1 MEEKKS
7 LFTKIKEK
15 FTKKKVIIL
24 IAVLAVAALAVP
36 RILPMV
42 MIKTQGGSNNPF
54 QNVGTRTTVLR
65 KQVLNDSVSVTGT
78 VQSTQTVNV
87 TVTLTGY
94 TVSEILVQEGDR
106 VEEGDVIARLDTGD
120 LLEKIQ
126 ETKDKLA
133 KNVDSAQQAYTEAED
148 AQTKAYNQ
156 CIDQETVLNDAKT
169 AEATSKTRYDIAL
182 NAISLQQSEYDA
194 AVEADAKAND
204 TNNQLIAAKNEAA
217 TVAEKA
223 LNTYKKAQ
231 DVTKAAQDAYDN
243 ALATD
248 TEESENTV
256 DLEQLQVELTA
267 AQAAEAT
274 AKSDYDV
281 AAAKLSDVSN
291 KQATTQA
298 NYDSAKA
305 TKATALENLNT
316 AKATANFTEIENEYN
331 RAVKARTTARSTL
344 DSLQKTYT
352 NAVNTFEKAKENLE
366 NANTSD
372 ELEDLYEKYNNCT
385 IKANASGTITQVN
398 TQVGSVASGTLAVI
412 QDTDNLKIS
421 TSFREYDVQKLE
433 IGMNCIITSDAN
445 DKQLSGYVSQISP
458 VASSGGMG
466 GSSDVSFSGEIT
478 INGTDHGLLIGMNA
492 AAEVVI
498 TQVTDAY
505 VVPFDAVGTNE
516 NGEKV
521 VYVQNNGEFTPV
533 VVTTGMETDYY
544 IEITSDQLSEG
555 MVIRSSANADES
567 ESVVFT
573 EDGEATEEGGF
584 GGMGMMGGFSG
595 GMPSGGN
602 FPSGGGMPSG
612 MPSGGNRPSGG
623 NFPSGGGMPGGRG

>member
-1 MEEKKS
+1 M
-7 LFTKIKEK
+7 
-15 FTKKKVIIL
+15 
-24 IAVLAVAALAVP
+24 
-36 RILPMV
+36 
-42 MIKTQGGSNNPF
+42 
-54 QNVGTRTTVLR
+54 
-65 KQVLNDSVSVTGT
+65 
-78 VQSTQTVNV
+78 
-87 TVTLTGY
+87 
-94 TVSEILVQEGDR
+94 
-106 VEEGDVIARLDTGD
+106 
-120 LLEKIQ
+120 
-126 ETKDKLA
+126 
-133 KNVDSAQQAYTEAED
+133 
-148 AQTKAYNQ
+148 
-156 CIDQETVLNDAKT
+156 
-169 AEATSKTRYDIAL
+169 
-182 NAISLQQSEYDA
+182 
-194 AVEADAKAND
+194 
-204 TNNQLIAAKNEAA
+204 
-217 TVAEKA
+217 
-223 LNTYKKAQ
+223 
-231 DVTKAAQDAYDN
+231 
-243 ALATD
+243 
-248 TEESENTV
+248 
-256 DLEQLQVELTA
+256 
-267 AQAAEAT
+267 
-274 AKSDYDV
+274 
-281 AAAKLSDVSN
+281 
-291 KQATTQA
+291 
-298 NYDSAKA
+298 
-305 TKATALENLNT
+305 
-316 AKATANFTEIENEYN
+316 
-331 RAVKARTTARSTL
+331 
-344 DSLQKTYT
+344 
-352 NAVNTFEKAKENLE
+352 
-366 NANTSD
+366 
-372 ELEDLYEKYNNCT
+372 YEKYNNCT
-385 IKANASGTITQVN
+385 IKANASGTITRVN

-466 GSSDVSFSGEIT
+466 GSADVSFSGEIT

-567 ESVVFT
+567 NSVVFT
-573 EDGEATEEGGF
+573 EDGEAAEEGGF

-595 GMPSGGN
+595 GMPGGGN

>member
-15 FTKKKVIIL
+15 FTKKTIIIL
-24 IAVLAVAALAVP
+24 VAVIAVVALVVP
-36 RILPMV
+36 RVLPLV
-42 MIKTQGGSNNPF
+42 MMKNQSVSNPF

-65 KQVLNDSVSVTGT
+65 KQVLNNSVSVTGI

-87 TVTLTGY
+87 TVTLAGY

-106 VEEGDVIARLDTGD
+106 VNEGDVIARLDAGD

-133 KNVDSAQQAYTEAED
+133 KNADSAQESYTEAED
-148 AQTKAYNQ
+148 AMYKAYDQCIEQEEVLEDAKKAEDEAYYNYTIAKKAIQAQVDAYEEAADALTKATNKNNQ
-156 CIDQETVLNDAKT
+156 LIKAVNDARAKEKTAAKEKDAADVARATAQAAYDAAIGTEDEAIKKAELEAAEAAFTAAESTLKVAEDELEEVQKKQAITLDEYTEADELAKTREGELNDAK
-169 AEATSKTRYDIAL
+169 
-182 NAISLQQSEYDA
+182 
-194 AVEADAKAND
+194 
-204 TNNQLIAAKNEAA
+204 
-217 TVAEKA
+217 
-223 LNTYKKAQ
+223 
-231 DVTKAAQDAYDN
+231 
-243 ALATD
+243 
-248 TEESENTV
+248 
-256 DLEQLQVELTA
+256 
-267 AQAAEAT
+267 
-274 AKSDYDV
+274 
-281 AAAKLSDVSN
+281 
-291 KQATTQA
+291 
-298 NYDSAKA
+298 KA
-305 TKATALENLNT
+305 TNYTALET
-316 AKATANFTEIENEYN
+316 AYTTAQ
-331 RAVKARTTARSTL
+331 KARTTARSTL
-344 DSLQKTYT
+344 DSLQKTYK
-352 NAVNTFEKAKENLE
+352 NAISTFEKAEETLN
-366 NANTSD
+366 NVNTSD
-372 ELEDLYEKYNNCT
+372 ELEELYEKYENCT
-385 IKANASGTITQVN
+385 IKAKASGTITQIN

-421 TSFREYDVQKLE
+421 TSFREYDVQNLE
-433 IGMNCIITSDAN
+433 IGMRCIITSDAN

-492 AAEVVI
+492 AAEVII
-498 TQVTDAY
+498 TQVSDAY
-505 VVPFDAVGTNE
+505 VVPYDAVGINE

-533 VVTTGMETDYY
+533 VVSTGMETDYY
-544 IEITSDQLSEG
+544 IEITSSQLSEG

-567 ESVVFT
+567 DSVVFT
-573 EDGEATEEGGF
+573 KDGEATEEGGF
-584 GGMGMMGGFSG
+584 GMGMPGGFGG